1 MLRPFSLWLCWMLM
15 ACGLGLV
22 ARAQQPNTAPVA
34 RGMIKVAKIV
44 GEVSVTDVSTSL
56 KTKVALNSLVFEGQV
71 VETGANSSV
80 VLVLSNGAI
89 VNLKADSR
97 LEVSQ
102 FLQNPFGSAFKI
114 RDAMR
119 EPSTSVTKLSLRKG
133 EIVSQVKKL
142 NREAGS
148 SFTVETPV
156 GAAGIR
162 GTAFNLSYFPAASVG
177 RFALSMAEG
186 LIRFLPTGGRAVE
199 VAAGRQLTFAAEIDA
214 RTGQPVSIPEM
225 PQPTAV
231 SGGDLAGLQQSLGEA
246 LGAAVSVEFAGSAGA
261 PGQANNGGGV
271 TPAPGAPAPTPEAT
285 PSVGESP
292 TSALASPPATP
303 PAQRTTPGDGE

>member
-1 MLRPFSLWLCWMLM
+1 
-15 ACGLGLV
+15 
-22 ARAQQPNTAPVA
+22 
-34 RGMIKVAKIV
+34 MIKVAKVV
-44 GEVSVTDVSTSL
+44 GEVTVTDVATTL

-71 VETGANSSV
+71 VETGPGASV

-102 FLQNPFGSAFKI
+102 FLQNPFGATFKI
-114 RDAMR
+114 RDALH

-162 GTAFNLSYFPAASVG
+162 GTAFSLSYEPAAAAG

-186 LIRFLPTGGRAVE
+186 LIRFSPSGGRSVE
-199 VAAGRQLTFAAEIDA
+199 VGAGKQLAFAAEIDA
-214 RTGQPVSIPEM
+214 RTGQVLSIPEM
-225 PQPTAV
+225 PEPTAV
-231 SGGDLAGLQQSLGEA
+231 TGGALAGLQQSLSAA
-246 LGAAVSVEFAGSAGA
+246 LGAAVSVEFSGSPNAGGPTANGGA
-261 PGQANNGGGV
+261 PTGGSG
-271 TPAPGAPAPTPEAT
+271 AAPAPEAT
-285 PSVGESP
+285 PSPGENGP
-292 TSALASPPATP
+292 SALASPPATP